1 MLRGP
6 ISFCHNSK
14 IYLDVFVIA
23 YNRIAWGLVGG
34 GGGGGGGG
42 GRGGGV
48 GEYKS
53 GTTGKLPPKAKLDR
67 L

>member
-42 GRGGGV
+42 GREGGG
-48 GEYKS
+48 G
-53 GTTGKLPPKAKLDR
+53 G
-67 L
+67 